1 MIIGLSEVFGI
12 LWVKITL
19 QCRVGSIKKEKNRIK
34 LAGFRTVSSYPEEN
48 LYLSLESGKCSSYTD
63 HQCNKKGYVGKLER
77 DYTLFISI
85 KQIRK
90 D

>member
-1 MIIGLSEVFGI
+1 MQSWLN
-12 LWVKITL
+12 KKKK
-19 QCRVGSIKKEKNRIK
+19 KKEQNRIK

-48 LYLSLESGKCSSYTD
+48 LYLSLESGKSSSYTD
-63 HQCNKKGYVGKLER
+63 QQCNKNGYVGKLER

>member
-1 MIIGLSEVFGI
+1 MQSWLS
-12 LWVKITL
+12 
-19 QCRVGSIKKEKNRIK
+19 KKREKNRIK

-48 LYLSLESGKCSSYTD
+48 LHLSLDSGKSSSYTD
-63 HQCNKKGYVGKLER
+63 QQCNKKKLYIGKLER
-77 DYTLFISI
+77 YNILFISI